1 MYAAAKRLKEAAN
14 EELEAVLDGLSQPQK
29 QISSKYF
36 YDEKGSELFEAIT
49 RLPEYYLTDT
59 EFDIMDRHVAAM
71 ADCIGA
77 TASLIEFGSGASRKV
92 RLLLDNL
99 HEPAA
104 YVPVDISAD
113 FLAGVADEL
122 SADYPGIEILPVAA
136 DFTRTFA
143 LPNPKVM
150 PLRNIVYFPGSTIG
164 NFTPEGALDLLK
176 VMHHEAGEDGGLLIG
191 IDLQK
196 DNAVIERAYNDSAG
210 ITAQFNLNILS
221 HLNHLF
227 NADFDIS
234 AYRHEA
240 VYNETQGRIEMY
252 LVSNRDQIVTVGKRQ
267 FSVLD
272 GERILT
278 EYSHKYT
285 LEGFGKMLAATG
297 FTMDRVWTDENE
309 WFAVI
314 YCRR

>member
-14 EELEAVLDGLSQPQK
+14 EELEAVLDGLSRDQK

-49 RLPEYYLTDT
+49 HLPEYYLTET
-59 EFDIMDRHVAAM
+59 EFGIMTTHVAEM
-71 ADCIGA
+71 ADCIGPV
-77 TASLIEFGSGASRKV
+77 ASLIEFGSGASRKV

-104 YVPVDISAD
+104 YVPVDISAE
-113 FLAGVADEL
+113 FLAGVAEEL
-122 SADYPGIEILPVAA
+122 SADYPAIEILPVAA
-136 DFTRTFA
+136 DFTRPFA

-164 NFTPEGALDLLK
+164 NFTPEGALNLLK

-196 DNAVIERAYNDSAG
+196 DKAVIERAYNDAAG
-210 ITAQFNLNILS
+210 VTAQFNLNALS

-227 NADFDIS
+227 GADFDV
-234 AYRHEA
+234 ATYRHEA
-240 VYNETQGRIEMY
+240 VYNDAQGRIEMY
-252 LVSNRDQIVTVGKRQ
+252 LVSDRDQIVTVGKRQ
-267 FSVLD
+267 FGIRE

-285 LEGFGKMLAATG
+285 LESFGKMLAATG
-297 FTMDRVWTDENE
+297 FTMDQVWTDANE
-309 WFAVI
+309 WFAVL